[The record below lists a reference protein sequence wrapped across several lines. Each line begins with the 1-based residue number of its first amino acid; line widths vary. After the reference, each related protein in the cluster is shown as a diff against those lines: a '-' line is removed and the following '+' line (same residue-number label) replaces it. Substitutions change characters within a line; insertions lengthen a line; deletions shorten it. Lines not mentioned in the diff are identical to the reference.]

1 MRRSPWIAVV
11 AVSAAATVF
20 ASGCG
25 GSGTTQRPLQ
35 RVQIVAREGPSTPLC
50 QAGRRCE
57 RPFHGR
63 FALITADGHRTAI
76 ATDTRGRTILDIPAG
91 RYRVTT
97 VQAHPFPRLT
107 AAIVAGR
114 TIPAVNGHVAVRVRA
129 VDTQV
134 FTLVFDTGIR

>member
-1 MRRSPWIAVV
+1 MRRTPWIGVLAVWT
-11 AVSAAATVF
+11 AAILV

-25 GSGTTQRPLQ
+25 GVSSAERPLQ
-35 RVQIVAREGPSTPLC
+35 RVQIVARESPSTPVC

-91 RYRVTT
+91 TYRVTT

-107 AAIVAGR
+107 SAIVAGR
-114 TIPAVNGHVAVRVRA
+114 SIRAVNGRIAVKARA

-134 FTLVFDTGIR
+134 VTLVFDTGIR